1 MLRLKDGS
9 VYGVYVVFILH
20 AACGE
25 FQFKNSGSVIMVK
38 FPVVKNGV
46 CRIDT
51 CMGKGN
57 FFRLFQ
63 SDVGRRRPVFGI
75 GGIIV
80 VIVYGHDS

>member
-1 MLRLKDGS
+1 
-9 VYGVYVVFILH
+9 
-20 AACGE
+20 
-25 FQFKNSGSVIMVK
+25 MVK

-57 FFRLFQ
+57 FFGLFQ
-63 SDVGRRRPVFGI
+63 GDVGRRRTVFGI

>member
-9 VYGVYVVFILH
+9 VYGVYVVFIFH
-20 AACGE
+20 AVCGE
-25 FQFKNSGSVIMVK
+25 FQFENSGSVVMIK

-63 SDVGRRRPVFGI
+63 SDVGRRRTVFGI

>member
-9 VYGVYVVFILH
+9 VYGVYVVFIFH
-20 AACGE
+20 AACGK
-25 FQFKNSGSVIMVK
+25 FQLKNSSSVVMVK

-63 SDVGRRRPVFGI
+63 GDVGRRRPVFGI